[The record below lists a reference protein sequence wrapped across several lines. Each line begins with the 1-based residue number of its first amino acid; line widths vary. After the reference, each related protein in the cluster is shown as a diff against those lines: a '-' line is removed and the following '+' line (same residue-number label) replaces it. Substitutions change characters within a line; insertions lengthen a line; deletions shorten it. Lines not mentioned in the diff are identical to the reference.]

1 MSTPTG
7 DLDGVDPVDSVDL
20 WLRQG
25 LTAAVRSG
33 DDPIEVYAEMVPLFA
48 RARRRQRVREIAL
61 SAAAAVLVL
70 GGVGALVADH
80 LERRQLAP
88 LVAAADPA
96 APQGPG
102 PAIVVRVAERTIE
115 VTGTTAADGSTG
127 EMTPGAAGDPVAGGA
142 GDPSIPS
149 GDEAE
154 APGGATGPA
163 EPDRQPAP
171 TVLGS
176 TVVSDGSA
184 AALGRPAPPAR
195 PPESSSRSA
204 TTRQSPTTAAPS
216 STTTTRR
223 PRSGPSPTTSPPSGA
238 TVFDSSCGSIEV
250 GLDDG
255 AIVLIA
261 VDPRPGY
268 SHVVESSGRQE
279 LEVKLRG
286 SHRECEFHVRVDHGS
301 LAAEDGE

>member
-7 DLDGVDPVDSVDL
+7 DLDGVDPVTVDL

-33 DDPIEVYAEMVPLFA
+33 DDPIEVYAEMVPRFA
-48 RARRRQRVREIAL
+48 RARRRQRVREVAL

-70 GGVGALVADH
+70 GGVGVLVADH
-80 LERRQLAP
+80 LERQQAAS
-88 LVAAADPA
+88 LVVAADPA

-102 PAIVVRVAERTIE
+102 PAIVVRVAERTVE
-115 VTGTTAADGSTG
+115 VTGTTVADGSTG
-127 EMTPGAAGDPVAGGA
+127 ETAPGAGDDPPAGGA
-142 GDPSIPS
+142 GDPSIPT
-149 GDEAE
+149 GDDAAAPADPPAPSEAE
-154 APGGATGPA
+154 
-163 EPDRQPAP
+163 RQPAP
-171 TVLGS
+171 TVLGR
-176 TVVSDGSA
+176 TTVSDGST
-184 AALGRPAPPAR
+184 GPAPPAR
-195 PPESSSRSA
+195 PPESTARTA
-204 TTRQSPTTAAPS
+204 TTGQTPTTAAPS
-216 STTTTRR
+216 STTTTTRR
-223 PRSGPSPTTSPPSGA
+223 PGSDPSPPSGA

-286 SHRECEFHVRVDHGS
+286 SHRECEFHVRVHRGS
-301 LAAEDGE
+301 LSAEHGE